1 MMKFK
6 LQNNT
11 DKPQYCDALM
21 ITVPAKGQSVILSDS
36 DYLKVLR
43 HPGGYD
49 WASLIPVA
57 VEGESTKQASDNS
70 VESGETLTRKG
81 RGRHK
86 QESQDE

>member
-1 MMKFK
+1 MV
-6 LQNNT
+6 
-11 DKPQYCDALM
+11 
-21 ITVPAKGQSVILSDS
+21 TVPAKGQSVILSDG

-57 VEGESTKQASDNS
+57 VEGESTNQASVVTEEGS
-70 VESGETLTRKG
+70 ETLTRKG